1 MPRAKS
7 PLLIELT
14 ANERIELELIARAHS
29 AEHRQVVRAQI
40 ILAFVDGE
48 TIGGIARRFGRQRR
62 IVHKWV
68 ERFVRKRLRGL
79 DDGARS
85 GRPALFPPGGR
96 ASPGEAGLRV
106 AG

>member
-14 ANERIELELIARAHS
+14 ANERSELEQIARAHS

-48 TIGGIARRFGRQRR
+48 TIGGIARRFGRRRR
-62 IVHKWV
+62 IVHKWA

-79 DDGARS
+79 DDAARS
-85 GRPALFPPGGR
+85 GRPARFPPGGR
-96 ASPGEAGLRV
+96 VSLGETALRAAG
-106 AG
+106 